1 MNKYIV
7 SNSKKFLA
15 LLVLICVVFLVVI
28 IKAFEYIPVADD
40 DAIISRNN
48 IENINKP
55 AQDEAEKVAEENVE
69 NNEKK
74 TLDITLTPD
83 FVQKPK
89 TEKPKEEKVAESLEN
104 ITDLPSDAVKA
115 NSDGN
120 GVVQANSDGS
130 GAVQAEKKV
139 ELTPEEKAE
148 KTFLTA
154 QKYKRDRQFV
164 KALQEYQK
172 IPAITNDTSMV
183 ARSYE
188 EIATIYAIVKK
199 YGTALSYA
207 QKAYNMSPSSSREML
222 LARLYYKTGD
232 IDKATRRIN
241 NVLQRDF
248 SSDR

>member
-1 MNKYIV
+1 MNKYIE
-7 SNSKKFLA
+7 SNSKKFLVM
-15 LLVLICVVFLVVI
+15 LLLICLVFLIVI
-28 IKAFEYIPVADD
+28 IKAFEYIPVSDS
-40 DAIISRNN
+40 DAVISRNN

-55 AQDEAEKVAEENVE
+55 APDSENTADDENAEENT
-69 NNEKK
+69 EKK
-74 TLDITLTPD
+74 TLDISLTPD
-83 FVQKPK
+83 FVEKPK
-89 TEKPKEEKVAESLEN
+89 TEVPKEENIAEPLEN
-104 ITDLPSDAVKA
+104 ITDLPNDAVAA
-115 NSDGN
+115 NS
-120 GVVQANSDGS
+120 SDE
-130 GAVQAEKKV
+130 AKPV

-148 KTFLTA
+148 KAFITA
-154 QKYKRDRQFV
+154 QKYKKDRQFV
-164 KALQEYQK
+164 KALEEYQK
-172 IPAITNDTSMV
+172 IPAITKDTATV

-188 EIATIYAIVKK
+188 EIATIYAIVKR

>member
-7 SNSKKFLA
+7 SNSKKFLIM
-15 LLVLICVVFLVVI
+15 LLLICVVFFVVI
-28 IKAFEYIPVADD
+28 IKAFEYIPMADN
-40 DAIISRNN
+40 DATVSRNS

-55 AQDEAEKVAEENVE
+55 ASNSEDSAEDESTENAKDKSLDVNLTPDIVEKTKTETSKEDKVAE
-69 NNEKK
+69 
-74 TLDITLTPD
+74 P
-83 FVQKPK
+83 
-89 TEKPKEEKVAESLEN
+89 LEN
-104 ITDLPSDAVKA
+104 ITDLPSETVSA
-115 NSDGN
+115 NTSD
-120 GVVQANSDGS
+120 VT
-130 GAVQAEKKV
+130 KPV

-148 KTFLTA
+148 KAFIRA
-154 QKYKRDRQFV
+154 QKYRKDRQFV
-164 KALQEYQK
+164 KALEEYQQ
-172 IPAITNDTSMV
+172 IPTITNDTVTV
-183 ARSYE
+183 AHSYE
-188 EIATIYAIVKK
+188 EIATIYAIVKR

>member
-7 SNSKKFLA
+7 SNSKKFLV
-15 LLVLICVVFLVVI
+15 LLVLICVVFLIVI
-28 IKAFEYIPVADD
+28 IKAFEYIPVTDD

-55 AQDEAEKVAEENVE
+55 AQDEAEQATNENAENK
-69 NNEKK
+69 EKK

-89 TEKPKEEKVAESLEN
+89 AETPKEEKVAEPLEN
-104 ITDLPSDAVKA
+104 ITDLPSDAVET
-115 NSDGN
+115 
-120 GVVQANSDGS
+120 NSDGS

-148 KTFLTA
+148 KAFLTA

>member
-7 SNSKKFLA
+7 SNSKKFLV
-15 LLVLICVVFLVVI
+15 LLVLICVVFLIVI
-28 IKAFEYIPVADD
+28 IKAFEYIPVTDD

-55 AQDEAEKVAEENVE
+55 AQDEAEQATNENAENK
-69 NNEKK
+69 EKK

-89 TEKPKEEKVAESLEN
+89 AETPKEEKVAEPLEN
-104 ITDLPSDAVKA
+104 ITDSPSDAVE
-115 NSDGN
+115 
-120 GVVQANSDGS
+120 ANSDGS
-130 GAVQAEKKV
+130 GAVQVEKKV

-148 KTFLTA
+148 KAFLTA
-154 QKYKRDRQFV
+154 QKYRRDRQFV

>member
-7 SNSKKFLA
+7 SNSKKFLV
-15 LLVLICVVFLVVI
+15 LLVLICVVFLIVI
-28 IKAFEYIPVADD
+28 IKAFEYIPVTDD

-55 AQDEAEKVAEENVE
+55 AQDEAEQATNENAENK
-69 NNEKK
+69 EKK

-89 TEKPKEEKVAESLEN
+89 TENPKEEKVAEPLEN
-104 ITDLPSDAVKA
+104 ITDLPSDAVET
-115 NSDGN
+115 
-120 GVVQANSDGS
+120 NSDGS

-148 KTFLTA
+148 KAFLTA
-154 QKYKRDRQFV
+154 QKYRRDRQFV

>member
-7 SNSKKFLA
+7 SNSKKFLV
-15 LLVLICVVFLVVI
+15 LLVLICVVFLIVI
-28 IKAFEYIPVADD
+28 IKAFEYIPVTDD

-55 AQDEAEKVAEENVE
+55 AQDEAEQATNENAENK
-69 NNEKK
+69 EKK

-89 TEKPKEEKVAESLEN
+89 TETPKEEKVAESLEN
-104 ITDLPSDAVKA
+104 ITDLPSDAVE
-115 NSDGN
+115 
-120 GVVQANSDGS
+120 ANSDGS
-130 GAVQAEKKV
+130 DAVQAEKKV

>member
-7 SNSKKFLA
+7 SNSKKFLV
-15 LLVLICVVFLVVI
+15 LLVLICVVFLIVI
-28 IKAFEYIPVADD
+28 IKAFEYIPVTDD

-55 AQDEAEKVAEENVE
+55 AQDEAEQATNENAENK
-69 NNEKK
+69 EKK

-89 TEKPKEEKVAESLEN
+89 AETPKEEKVAEPLEN
-104 ITDLPSDAVKA
+104 ITDSPSDAVE
-115 NSDGN
+115 
-120 GVVQANSDGS
+120 ANSDGS
-130 GAVQAEKKV
+130 GAVQVEKKV